1 MAIVV
6 GLTMLISF
14 INLKTEGEM
23 TTHTQTDKQ
32 TGTDASGN
40 GKCVAKEE
48 AEMCRVLKQ

>member
-1 MAIVV
+1 MAMAV
-6 GLTMLISF
+6 GLAVLINF
-14 INLKTEGEM
+14 INLKTGGEM

-48 AEMCRVLKQ
+48 AEMWRGLKQ